1 MITFRKIVG
10 GVSNG
15 LVFCLSLSTVTHAGE
30 TPKSDP
36 CAEGISSQSNLAQS
50 NLAQCGREAR
60 QHIHTITGEILRI
73 NGANLIVKQ
82 TDGKE
87 IMFHI
92 DLSTQTNGQIS
103 PGDRIEAEVNAVE
116 EDEKHVLSIHQ
127 IK

>member
-1 MITFRKIVG
+1 MITVRKIVG

-15 LVFCLSLSTVTHAGE
+15 LVLCLSLSTVTHAGE
-30 TPKSDP
+30 TLKSDP
-36 CAEGISSQSNLAQS
+36 CAEGMNSQS

-60 QHIHTITGEILRI
+60 QHIHTIKGEILRI

-82 TDGKE
+82 SDGKE
-87 IMFHI
+87 IVFHI

-116 EDEKHVLSIHQ
+116 E
-127 IK
+127 

>member
-36 CAEGISSQSNLAQS
+36 CAEGISSQS

-103 PGDRIEAEVNAVE
+103 PGDRIVAEVNAVE

>member
-1 MITFRKIVG
+1 MITFRKIAG

-15 LVFCLSLSTVTHAGE
+15 LVLCLSLSTVTHAGE
-30 TPKSDP
+30 TLKSDP
-36 CAEGISSQSNLAQS
+36 CAEGMSSQS

-60 QHIHTITGEILRI
+60 QHVHTITGEILRI
-73 NGANLIVKQ
+73 HGSDLIVKQ
-82 TDGKE
+82 SDGKE
-87 IMFHI
+87 IIFHI
-92 DLSTQTNGQIS
+92 DLSTQTTGQIS